1 MMSNTRVEKT
11 IALVGQDELLSAEFE
26 DLNDEELET
35 FTGGQFAY
43 GSAGFGFS
51 SGSSVF
57 GSGPSYS
64 YTPPKDPS
72 SGVYIYSGYTTP
84 GFV

>member
-51 SGSSVF
+51 SGFSAF
-57 GSGPSYS
+57 GSSPISISQMSSNGQNTVYNSYQ
-64 YTPPKDPS
+64 
-72 SGVYIYSGYTTP
+72 TP